1 MIVIDEAR
9 CNGCGICLTA
19 CPQEAIVL
27 EANRAEIKQELCT
40 NCGVCLHVCPE
51 EAIEER
57 KLVPTAM
64 EPAQAAPVEHA
75 PAAVRFQQ
83 PEVLAAP
90 RRSEA
95 PGRVASA
102 LAGVAP
108 VAVDLLARL
117 AERWLERGGR
127 RSEALLRGPGQLRR
141 DVAGGGFGARGGGRR
156 RRRRAGRQR

>member
-40 NCGVCLHVCPE
+40 DCGVCLSVCPE

-57 KLVPTAM
+57 KPAPTAV
-64 EPAQAAPVEHA
+64 ELAQATPVEHA
-75 PAAVRFQQ
+75 PAAVRVQQ
-83 PEVLAAP
+83 PEVLTAP
-90 RRSEA
+90 RRSEVPA
-95 PGRVASA
+95 RVASA

-108 VAVDLLARL
+108 VAVDLFARL

-127 RSEALLRGPGQLRR
+127 RSEALLRAPGQRR
-141 DVAGGGFGARGGGRR
+141 GDGAGGFGARDGGRR
-156 RRRRAGRQR
+156 RRRRGGGQR